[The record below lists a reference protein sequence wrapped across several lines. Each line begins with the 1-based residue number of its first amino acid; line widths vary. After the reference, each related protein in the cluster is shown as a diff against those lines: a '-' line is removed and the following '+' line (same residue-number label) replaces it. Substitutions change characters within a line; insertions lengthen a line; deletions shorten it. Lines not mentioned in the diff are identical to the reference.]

1 MENQPGEPGG
11 SDGGG
16 RRTAVSGHQEA
27 VRALVLCWS
36 LEGLIDDDGVEWEF
50 AGIEMETFGV
60 ECVEERSRRSV
71 EQW

>member
-1 MENQPGEPGG
+1 M
-11 SDGGG
+11 
-16 RRTAVSGHQEA
+16 SGHQEA

-71 EQW
+71 EQR